1 MSDIWLTSEGL
12 DVHFDDDTEEIV
24 KVKYGQLEGTFMS
37 LESFN
42 NRLEF
47 QTSNLDLA
55 FRYFEQR
62 PNSAMISFGE
72 FTYQIKWDVYN
83 YKVRKFTDNTV
94 VITVEELQ

>member
-55 FRYFEQR
+55 FRYFEPVSYTHLTLPTNR
-62 PNSAMISFGE
+62 
-72 FTYQIKWDVYN
+72 
-83 YKVRKFTDNTV
+83 
-94 VITVEELQ
+94 EL